1 MISYYGVN
9 THFEN
14 VIAEKHIRDT
24 QEKKRKQLQ
33 QQKKYMANFHQDK
46 PVSLRAVED
55 K

>member
-1 MISYYGVN
+1 MISYCGVN

-14 VIAEKHIRDT
+14 VTAETYIRDT
-24 QEKKRKQLQ
+24 KEQKRKLLK
-33 QQKKYMANFHQDK
+33 QKLYMANFHQDK